1 MPLKSWISR
10 LQTTRCSLF
19 AALALCLCL
28 PASATQTTPP
38 DAVQPPTLVW
48 GAVPSAD
55 LYLLVASPRLSKP
68 ELQQLVAD
76 KIGRGIGDNQTIT
89 QVWSNVPEPIQLW
102 LSIDPA
108 RLRDAKLSTDQALE
122 ALASKLGISAQS
134 AQGIRPPHAWIYS
147 GATREKFEVWSDA
160 PSKLADGTVVNPSEW
175 ATLAYLQAPG
185 SWEGWNKVGLSLTV
199 SAEARRDSLESVVGE
214 RLKALASHL
223 PDDVSV
229 LILPAGRGLNEA
241 DGIFVTVERDE

>member
-1 MPLKSWISR
+1 MPLKTWISR
-10 LQTTRCSLF
+10 LRPTRRSLL
-19 AALALCLCL
+19 AALTLCICL
-28 PASATQTTPP
+28 PASASQTSHS
-38 DAVQPPTLVW
+38 DAIQPPTLVW

-55 LYLLVASPRLSKP
+55 LYLLVASPRLSKT

-76 KIGRGIGDNQTIT
+76 KIGRGIGDNQAIT

-102 LSIDPA
+102 LSIDPE
-108 RLRDAKLSTDQALE
+108 RLREAKLSTDQALE
-122 ALASKLGISAQS
+122 ALASKLGISAQPT
-134 AQGIRPPHAWIYS
+134 QGVRPPHAWIYS
-147 GATREKFEVWSDA
+147 GATREKLEAWSDA
-160 PSKLADGTVVNPSEW
+160 PPRLADGTVVNPSEW
-175 ATLAYLQAPG
+175 ATLAYLQAPD

-199 SAEARRDSLESVVGE
+199 SAEARRDSLRNVVSE

-223 PDDVSV
+223 PDDVSI